1 MRLSTGSLPKGSHPC
16 RPYTKQLQPTRK
28 LAADLWVRTKI
39 EKMIDIVPTMS
50 YITIVKIFKWNTEK
64 NEVLA
69 RERGIT
75 FEEIVK
81 RIESGAKTLE
91 MDHPNKKKYPNQKIL
106 IIDVDG
112 YAYLVPCIIDKNDYF
127 LKTIIPSRKAT
138 KKYLGGKNG

>member
-1 MRLSTGSLPKGSHPC
+1 
-16 RPYTKQLQPTRK
+16 
-28 LAADLWVRTKI
+28 
-39 EKMIDIVPTMS
+39 MIDIVPTMS
-50 YITIVKIFKWNTEK
+50 YIIIMNIVRWNAEK

-75 FEEIVK
+75 FEEIVQ
-81 RIESGAKTLE
+81 RIESGTKVIETY
-91 MDHPNKKKYPNQKIL
+91 HPNKKKYPNQKIL

-112 YAYLVPCIIDKNDYF
+112 YAYLVPCVIDKNECF